1 MALNKKNNAEAEDS
15 GEGWL
20 VSYAD
25 MMTLIACF
33 FILMMAFAN
42 YDPAG
47 FTKKAEELSKSFN
60 KDKYKSSDLKLT
72 ELSEEVTRH
81 PDLIKKAKVTVKD
94 SELAITF
101 SGSILFGE
109 NSPSIDKEAIPSL
122 DTLIDIIRSR
132 DPNYKIIIEGHS
144 DPFEFRKIEDVDSA
158 WELGALRSA
167 KVLARFEYLGF
178 NPQKLVALTKG
189 DTEPVA
195 ANVDEKGQPILEN
208 LPLNRRVIIKV
219 IEPIAEAKKVKF
231 GLGVYFNEQTN
242 P

>member
-1 MALNKKNNAEAEDS
+1 MALNKQKAPEPEES
-15 GEGWL
+15 GDGWL

-47 FTKKAEELSKSFN
+47 FSKKAEELSKSFN
-60 KDKYKSSDLKLT
+60 KDQYKSSDIKLN
-72 ELSEEVTRH
+72 ELSDEVAKH
-81 PDLIKKAKVTVKD
+81 PDIEKKAKITVKD

-101 SGSILFGE
+101 SGSVLFGE
-109 NSPSIDKEAIPSL
+109 KSPDIDSEALPAL

-144 DPFEFRKIEDVDSA
+144 DPYEFRSMPGIGSA

-178 NPQKLVALTKG
+178 NPQKLVAVTKG

-195 ANVDEKGQPILEN
+195 ENVDEKGQPILEN

-219 IEPIAEAKKVKF
+219 IEPIGEAQKIKF